1 MSLSNS
7 PRSFSRSRRWSP
19 LAFFRGLIGRFRPSW
34 RHDAER
40 DSQSS
45 ELLEQKRPMERK
57 DRGKNAARSVAGKFT
72 AEPDYGEKHF
82 SVQPTETRT
91 SGNFL
96 PEITPSPA
104 LSSLKLPS
112 PPKPAARLAS
122 GEYSPVDRR
131 NSRGE
136 PLSPRA
142 WMAGFG
148 LASRAH
154 TDPFA
159 NPSYTSSNGDHQDS
173 SRTSEP
179 GTPLSNASSS
189 GSDRTPRGQQTP
201 ESHNHERPSGATV
214 PSDVRPD
221 GASDIISTF
230 GSAFGDRR
238 SSQSVSTTDDHGDLS
253 TTQMVWYHPL
263 SDVEVCLLLLSLWS
277 VFSDD
282 IHLSRRF

>member
-7 PRSFSRSRRWSP
+7 ARSFSRSQWSP
-19 LAFFRGLIGRFRPSW
+19 LAFFRRLVGRLRPPLS
-34 RHDAER
+34 HDSER

-45 ELLEQKRPMERK
+45 ELLERKRPMERTG
-57 DRGKNAARSVAGKFT
+57 RGKNAARSGGFA
-72 AEPDYGEKHF
+72 AEPNYGEKHLDIR
-82 SVQPTETRT
+82 PTETRT

-96 PEITPSPA
+96 PEIIASPA

-112 PPKPAARLAS
+112 PPKPAARLSS

-142 WMAGFG
+142 WIAGFG
-148 LASRAH
+148 LASRS
-154 TDPFA
+154 PFA
-159 NPSYTSSNGDHQDS
+159 NPSYVSSSGDHQDS
-173 SRTSEP
+173 VQSTNRTSEP
-179 GTPLSNASSS
+179 GTPLSNTSLS
-189 GSDRTPRGQQTP
+189 GSDRTPRGQQRH
-201 ESHNHERPSGATV
+201 SHERPSGATV

-238 SSQSVSTTDDHGDLS
+238 SSHHTVSTIDDERHLSTTD
-253 TTQMVWYHPL
+253 MVWYHPL
-263 SDVEVCLLLLSLWS
+263 SDAEVCCY
-277 VFSDD
+277 FSYCRCFLMMF
-282 IHLSRRF
+282 I